1 MRLTK
6 RDIALTRIDVP
17 SSVKSIYFQGKRY
30 TYKQYLKIRSKN
42 SEYSLQRD
50 KIAKNCDEES
60 LKDLTKTE
68 KVDIVIKNYKEWKNS
83 RYV

>member
-42 SEYSLQRD
+42 SEYSLQID